1 MSRLVIFKAS
11 AAELNRAQ
19 VEPSFPGGS
28 FSDILAQHFDYSDGP
43 GPVPGAR
50 LTEYRGNGH
59 LQASS
64 WRPGPWRVVAVDEYV
79 GNTGQESFTEVV
91 VCSCE
96 YLPLPED
103 INPWHL
109 SQLAEPSL
117 DSFGGDTAA
126 YNAWKAKQV
135 VMA

>member
-11 AAELNRAQ
+11 CEELRRAG

-59 LQASS
+59 LKASF
-64 WRPGPWRVVAVDEYV
+64 WRPGPWQIVTVDEYV
-79 GNTGQESFTEVV
+79 CRTGQEEFSEVAI
-91 VCSCE
+91 CHCE

-103 INPWHL
+103 VNPWYISHL
-109 SQLAEPSL
+109 AKSVPIEP
-117 DSFGGDTAA
+117 G
-126 YNAWKAKQV
+126 
-135 VMA
+135 